1 MLRTGHVDTKK
12 CILANMIEFFLKLL
26 TILKRHNRVFVQGE
40 EEYFNLD
47 KILLKSFKEQI

>member
-1 MLRTGHVDTKK
+1 
-12 CILANMIEFFLKLL
+12 MIEFFLKLL